1 MPTEQILL
9 IAVAALAGVT
19 LLLLGVLIGGRGKR
33 KQIASDASVSLPAG
47 AEALAPAFAELR
59 GQLGEAQRA
68 LAEVRQQFAA
78 EEGRRPLEEQR
89 AQGSYELLQRLSAT
103 LLGSARAGAAGERIV
118 GEALAAL
125 PPQWLITDHKVGS
138 KVVEY
143 AIKLPDGLILPI
155 DSKVVAQSD
164 LDELDRIDDPR
175 KREAKEKQIRSD
187 VFRRVAEV
195 RQYVDG
201 RTPGFA
207 VAAVSDAAYRLCGGI
222 LPAAYKDY
230 QALVVPYSLLA
241 PFVLMI
247 YEQHR
252 RSGVDLDAA
261 QQARSLADA
270 ETHLKRATDE
280 LNGRMSG
287 ALTQF
292 RNGYEE
298 LNQELARAGRALE
311 SMRGAVEAGGNTGA
325 KVGATNG
332 NGNGAH
338 ANGKN
343 GRN

>member
-9 IAVAALAGVT
+9 IAVAALAGVI
-19 LLLLGVLIGGRGKR
+19 LLLLGILIGGRGRR
-33 KQIASDASVSLPAG
+33 KPVAADAQVSLPPG

-59 GQLGEAQRA
+59 SQLGEAQRT

-78 EEGRRPLEEQR
+78 DEGRRPHEEQR
-89 AQGSYELLQRLSAT
+89 AQGSYEILQHLSAT

-118 GEALAAL
+118 GEALHAL
-125 PPQWLITDHKVGS
+125 PPQWRINDHKVGN

-164 LDELDRIDDPR
+164 LDELDRIEDPR
-175 KREAKEKQIRSD
+175 KRDAKEKQIRGD
-187 VFRRVAEV
+187 VLRRVAEV

-207 VAAVSDAAYRLCGGI
+207 VAAVSDAAYQLCGDI

-261 QQARSLADA
+261 QQAQALADA

-280 LNGRMSG
+280 LNGRMSS

-298 LNQELARAGRALE
+298 LNQELARA
-311 SMRGAVEAGGNTGA
+311 
-325 KVGATNG
+325 
-332 NGNGAH
+332 
-338 ANGKN
+338 
-343 GRN
+343 

>member
-1 MPTEQILL
+1 MPTEQLLL

-33 KQIASDASVSLPAG
+33 KQTVAAAPMSLPAG

-59 GQLGEAQRA
+59 GQLGETQRT
-68 LAEVRQQFAA
+68 LTEMRQRIAE

-89 AQGSYELLQRLSAT
+89 SQGSYELLQRLSAT

-125 PPQWLITDHKVGS
+125 PPQWLITDHKVGN

-155 DSKVVAQSD
+155 DSKVVAQTD
-164 LDELDRIDDPR
+164 LDELDHIDDPR
-175 KREAKEKQIRSD
+175 KREAKERQIRGD

-261 QQARSLADA
+261 QQARTLAEA

-298 LNQELARAGRALE
+298 LSQELARAGRALE
-311 SMRGAVEAGGNTGA
+311 SMRGAVEAGA
-325 KVGATNG
+325 KVGATH
-332 NGNGAH
+332 GNGAH
-338 ANGKN
+338 AGAKN

>member
-1 MPTEQILL
+1 MSTEQVLL
-9 IAVAALAGVT
+9 IAVAALAGIT

-33 KQIASDASVSLPAG
+33 KQIAGDASVSLPAG

-118 GEALAAL
+118 GEALDAL
-125 PPQWLITDHKVGS
+125 PPQWRITDHKVGS

-164 LDELDRIDDPR
+164 LDELDRIEDPR

-261 QQARSLADA
+261 QQAQALTEA

-280 LNGRMSG
+280 LNGRMSN

-298 LNQELARAGRALE
+298 LNQDLARAGRALE
-311 SMRGAVEAGGNTGA
+311 SIRGAVDAGGNTGGNA
-325 KVGATNG
+325 GAS

-338 ANGKN
+338 AGAKN

>member
-1 MPTEQILL
+1 MSTEQLLL

-19 LLLLGVLIGGRGKR
+19 LLLLGVLIGGRGRRKR
-33 KQIASDASVSLPAG
+33 IASAAAVSLPAG

-59 GQLGEAQRA
+59 GQLGATQGKLDELRQRM
-68 LAEVRQQFAA
+68 AA
-78 EEGRRPLEEQR
+78 EDGRRPLEEQR
-89 AQGSYELLQRLSAT
+89 AQGSYEVLQRLSAT

-118 GEALAAL
+118 GEALGAL

-155 DSKVVAQSD
+155 DSKVVAQTD

-207 VAAVSDAAYRLCGGI
+207 IAAVSDAAYRLCGGI

-261 QQARSLADA
+261 QQARALAEA
-270 ETHLKRATDE
+270 ENHLKRATDE

-298 LNQELARAGRALE
+298 LSQELARAGRALE
-311 SMRGAVEAGGNTGA
+311 SIRGGVEAGA
-325 KVGATNG
+325 K
-332 NGNGAH
+332 NGAP
-338 ANGKN
+338 AGAKN
-343 GRN
+343 GRA